1 MRPLFGTASRQLFR
15 FIQLAHQELL
25 SFRVKVSASELVLA
39 DPRESCITV
48 IQFDLLYLETD
59 ERMLPQD
66 AVAGMPVQNKAI
78 PDDNG
83 IQQPPFVENVLL
95 KLLFFFKIQGRD
107 LALKLRVDF
116 TAP

>member
-1 MRPLFGTASRQLFR
+1 
-15 FIQLAHQELL
+15 
-25 SFRVKVSASELVLA
+25 
-39 DPRESCITV
+39 
-48 IQFDLLYLETD
+48 
-59 ERMLPQD
+59 MLPQD

-116 TAP
+116 KRIQISLSIILQLFYGM

>member
-1 MRPLFGTASRQLFR
+1 
-15 FIQLAHQELL
+15 
-25 SFRVKVSASELVLA
+25 
-39 DPRESCITV
+39 
-48 IQFDLLYLETD
+48 
-59 ERMLPQD
+59 
-66 AVAGMPVQNKAI
+66 MPVQNKAI

-116 TAP
+116 KRIQIPAW

>member
-1 MRPLFGTASRQLFR
+1 
-15 FIQLAHQELL
+15 
-25 SFRVKVSASELVLA
+25 
-39 DPRESCITV
+39 
-48 IQFDLLYLETD
+48 
-59 ERMLPQD
+59 MLPQD

-83 IQQPPFVENVLL
+83 IQQPPFVANVLL

-116 TAP
+116 KRILYLCKIYDTLILFLDRKKRIGVCYYGFTASQTERLFR

>member
-1 MRPLFGTASRQLFR
+1 
-15 FIQLAHQELL
+15 
-25 SFRVKVSASELVLA
+25 
-39 DPRESCITV
+39 
-48 IQFDLLYLETD
+48 
-59 ERMLPQD
+59 MLPQD

-116 TAP
+116 KRIQIHHRNGLASHTAQRSYWAVHSNRNRNESGSRCRHP